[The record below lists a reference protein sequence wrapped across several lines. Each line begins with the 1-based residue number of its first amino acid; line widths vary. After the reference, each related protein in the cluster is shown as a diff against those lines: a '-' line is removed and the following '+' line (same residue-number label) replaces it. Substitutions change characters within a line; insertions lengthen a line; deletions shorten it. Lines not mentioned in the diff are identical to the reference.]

1 MRVELTEF
9 CEAFTTVLRPLS
21 QTLEHAIEP
30 LQAIADDPTL
40 RDLRTTFVD
49 IRHRL
54 KILTDKAEQQHAYLL
69 IFGPLKSGK
78 STLMNAISGAYVSEV
93 SSLPAYP
100 CLVYV
105 QEGDERRC
113 SITLF
118 DGATEEFT
126 DETALHRRIQEAH
139 TQLAEELRQ
148 ADREQRPFNPA
159 ADFPRAIRRVDF
171 TLPAPNLQ
179 HSGTILVDTP
189 GLYTKMRYNYEQLTR
204 DFRHNAACAVFVVKT
219 DNLFF
224 DQVFDEF
231 KDLLNVFS
239 RIFLVVNIDSSKQDL
254 SPDGRLQ
261 PSLESRDPRRII
273 QAFEDLTVSAQMR
286 AAIDDGRLQIYL
298 VDLLRTAQQSL
309 AGERYQLPIDQRSD
323 QESNVDQEVATPEL
337 SEVNKEAVL
346 AESPIPEGPDSIVS
360 ELNPEGAE
368 SGMGA
373 TAHLG
378 FDAFLHDL
386 TTYLNSSG
394 YIVEFMTDSLRQVTL
409 LMEEIRRG
417 AESEAVVEFRD
428 TTRALERRANAIQE
442 RLAHLEALEKLDWD
456 ANLEKVK
463 AELDA
468 ERKAFSEST
477 LNALRAQLR
486 THVDNW
492 FQSEDSV
499 RDLVTRRLQ
508 PAIVETDKQL
518 MQRAEQ
524 LAHTRFQQR
533 NGGLKL
539 DVQTIAH
546 LHQLDISF
554 DDISGEFPAEN
565 ATEPDCSK
573 QSPSRIDVGQ
583 EVLPVKRRL
592 IDWVLFRSPNRV
604 RRCVFGDDNPSLEP
618 IPATVKEK
626 RLGEAGR
633 AHFLERVDQHI
644 GEDLR
649 VRDEAKLDSLVEAFR
664 RHYMQA
670 VRSRLEQLRREL
682 QTEEATVRR
691 RYAENQKI
699 EQSLDTLATTIRTA
713 EDASEVLRAR
723 FVAEKSRRWNND
735 LTEPET
741 LIKSDISEP

>member
-9 CEAFTTVLRPLS
+9 CQEFTTVLRPLRD
-21 QTLEHAIEP
+21 TLDHSIVSLHQNGE
-30 LQAIADDPTL
+30 DPTVREL
-40 RDLRTTFVD
+40 LSSFADVQ
-49 IRHRL
+49 HRL
-54 KILTDKAEQQHAYLL
+54 KILMDKAEQQHAYLL

-105 QEGDERRC
+105 HEGEQRQC
-113 SITLF
+113 SATRF
-118 DGATEEFT
+118 DGTTLQFE
-126 DETALHRRIQEAH
+126 DEGELHRRIQEAH
-139 TQLAEELRQ
+139 AELAEELRR
-148 ADREQRPFNPA
+148 ADREQRPFNPSV
-159 ADFPRAIRRVDF
+159 DFPGAIRRVDF
-171 TLPAPNLQ
+171 TLPAPNLRQ
-179 HSGTILVDTP
+179 SGTILVDTP

-231 KDLLNVFS
+231 KDLLSVFS

-254 SPDGRLQ
+254 SPEGRLQ

-309 AGERYQLPIDQRSD
+309 SGERYQLPIDQRADPEHDAD
-323 QESNVDQEVATPEL
+323 QAVTTPEL
-337 SEVNKEAVL
+337 SEVSREEIL
-346 AESPIPEGPDSIVS
+346 ADSQVPEGPDAIVS
-360 ELNPEGAE
+360 NPDSEVANPGAV
-368 SGMGA
+368 A
-373 TAHLG
+373 TARLG

-394 YIVEFMTDSLRQVTL
+394 YIVEFMADSLRQVTML
-409 LMEEIRRG
+409 IEELRRAAG
-417 AESEAVVEFRD
+417 SEAVSALREA
-428 TTRALERRANAIQE
+428 TREIEGRMETIQT
-442 RLAHLEALEKLDWD
+442 RLAHLEALEALDWD
-456 ANLEKVK
+456 ANLEAVK
-463 AELDA
+463 AELDV
-468 ERKAFSEST
+468 ERQAFSEST
-477 LNALRAQLR
+477 LSALRTQLH
-486 THVDNW
+486 TQVGNW

-518 MQRAEQ
+518 AERAES
-524 LAHTRFQQR
+524 LARTRFQQR

-539 DVQTIAH
+539 DAQTIGH
-546 LHQLDISF
+546 LQQLDISF
-554 DDISGEFPAEN
+554 DDIAGEIVGETLAEPN
-565 ATEPDCSK
+565 RSA
-573 QSPSRIDVGQ
+573 PSRIDLGQ
-583 EVLPVKRRL
+583 EELPVKRRW

-604 RRCVFGDDNPSLEP
+604 RRCVLGEDNPSYEP
-618 IPATVKEK
+618 IPSTVKEK

-633 AHFLERVDQHI
+633 VHLLEKVDKHI

-649 VRDEAKLDSLVEAFR
+649 TRDETKLNSLVAAFR
-664 RHYMQA
+664 EHYVQA

-682 QTEEATVRR
+682 QAEASSLQQRRREHQNIEEA
-691 RYAENQKI
+691 
-699 EQSLDTLATTIRTA
+699 LDALAITTQTA
-713 EDASEVLRAR
+713 EDASEMLRGR
-723 FVAEKSRRWNND
+723 FVVEKSRLLDNASMD
-735 LTEPET
+735 
-741 LIKSDISEP
+741 SEAPADSADRER